1 MWRKEGDCTIVII
14 INWGLFN
21 PISNPETSSEL
32 DKSREQS
39 RENGSQTFAQKN
51 KKFKTF
57 CCLFPSPTLYLATLY
72 KLKQPVYVISNCSS
86 FTEWHGW
93 FTLGWFTLG
102 WFTLGT
108 LKYFYWKLNYSKLR
122 LLYKLLQRQLK
133 KCREFP
139 MFEDKKQQ
147 RYLRHC
153 YSGKG

>member
-51 KKFKTF
+51 KQFKTF
-57 CCLFPSPTLYLATLY
+57 CCLFPSPKLYLATLY

-108 LKYFYWKLNYSKLR
+108 LKYFSWKLNYSKLR

-133 KCREFP
+133 KCREFS
-139 MFEDKKQQ
+139 MFEDKNNNDIFVIVTPVKV
-147 RYLRHC
+147 
-153 YSGKG
+153 